1 MLRLMLTLLSAV
13 VMAIIAAPV
22 LPDAGRLL
30 QVTAVLPQRVIYRD
44 ITTGVVAQ
52 VQTLPSNITSIVVEP
67 QGNRMAVHDTNGHIV
82 IYNLPE
88 GDRQV
93 FSNPHA
99 SRVVMDWHG
108 EYLVVIG
115 NDGAFNMN
123 VNTGE
128 FTPLTDERVRYV
140 DTSPEQVLAYT
151 TRGGLFLQA
160 ADEPRGWMLR
170 RMSVNSPIYS
180 EPTFSPDGNRLAF
193 VADSYEPAE
202 RGIFIYDMED
212 HSMRKIT
219 PDAFRVVNRPAWSAD
234 GDRIVYQY
242 ITGRTSHLYM
252 IDLETGRQTTL
263 GETVPA
269 TVLVWTR

>member
-1 MLRLMLTLLSAV
+1 MIGFGVYQFVLRLMLTLLSAV

-140 DTSPEQVLAYT
+140 DTSP
-151 TRGGLFLQA
+151 
-160 ADEPRGWMLR
+160 
-170 RMSVNSPIYS
+170 
-180 EPTFSPDGNRLAF
+180 
-193 VADSYEPAE
+193 
-202 RGIFIYDMED
+202 
-212 HSMRKIT
+212 
-219 PDAFRVVNRPAWSAD
+219 
-234 GDRIVYQY
+234 
-242 ITGRTSHLYM
+242 
-252 IDLETGRQTTL
+252 
-263 GETVPA
+263 
-269 TVLVWTR
+269 